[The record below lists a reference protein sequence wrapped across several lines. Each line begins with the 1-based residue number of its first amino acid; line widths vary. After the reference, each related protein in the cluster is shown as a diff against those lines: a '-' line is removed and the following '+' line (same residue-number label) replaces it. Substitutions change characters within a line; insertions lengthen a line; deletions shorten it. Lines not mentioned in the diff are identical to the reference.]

1 MTSLPT
7 LTLPNAS
14 VIRVAKENIP
24 DTIRISKPAQEGL
37 NKAACVFALA
47 LGVIA
52 GDIAREH
59 KRSTMA
65 PNHVL
70 RALDELRFGSFIPPL
85 KEGLNALKTIKQDK
99 RVAKKQKIEKVLIE
113 NEEGIAIE
121 GKDEDGLVNDVKGE
135 GEQEGKVESKEEKRE
150 EKEKHFGETIM
161 NEEET
166 VAQIKDTMNED

>member
-99 RVAKKQKIEKVLIE
+99 RVAKKQKIENVQIE
-113 NEEGIAIE
+113 NEEDMTIE
-121 GKDEDGLVNDVKGE
+121 GEDEDDLVNDVTGE
-135 GEQEGKVESKEEKRE
+135 EGKEERKEEERE
-150 EKEKHFGETIM
+150 EKEKHSGETRM
-161 NEEET
+161 NKEET
-166 VAQIKDTMNED
+166 VAQIKDTMNEE

>member
-99 RVAKKQKIEKVLIE
+99 RVAKKQKIENVQIE
-113 NEEGIAIE
+113 NEEDMTIE
-121 GKDEDGLVNDVKGE
+121 GEDEDGLVNGE
-135 GEQEGKVESKEEKRE
+135 GEKEGKEKSKEEERE
-150 EKEKHFGETIM
+150 EKEKYSGETRM

-166 VAQIKDTMNED
+166 VAQIKDTMNEE

>member
-14 VIRVAKENIP
+14 VIRVAKENVP

-85 KEGLNALKTIKQDK
+85 KEGLTALKTVKLDK
-99 RVAKKQKIEKVLIE
+99 RVAKKQKIEKVQIE
-113 NEEGIAIE
+113 KEEDMAIE
-121 GKDEDGLVNDVKGE
+121 GEEEEDEIAANEAASKKE
-135 GEQEGKVESKEEKRE
+135 GD
-150 EKEKHFGETIM
+150 EKEKEKLSGETIM
-161 NEEET
+161 NQEET
-166 VAQIKDTMNED
+166 VAQITMNEE